1 MAKVT
6 GPLFSLEA
14 SGKFANSLVFSK
26 WKGINTV
33 RQYAK
38 PANTNSPK
46 QRAVKNAFT
55 AASALY
61 QRLLGSDKDAW
72 KLRASGQPMS
82 GYNAFMGIAVQTIMH
97 MRTFTLLNSV
107 QVDNI
112 TSNSAKIKLTAS
124 EDGEAKIFYG
134 ENPGSYNDFI
144 TVNLLKDTEVTAT
157 LSDLIA
163 SSNYYFRVIQEAV
176 LLDSPEN
183 LAVTVEGESGF
194 TNYAYKVSALS
205 KAGETL
211 PSAEITIDDGNEILD
226 ESNFNRISWDP
237 VDGAVQYAVYR
248 SVSEGEDASTGRI
261 ALINDT
267 SLDDTGLEADGDE
280 PNENTAYD
288 HYGESGDYDFVTL

>member
-1 MAKVT
+1 
-6 GPLFSLEA
+6 
-14 SGKFANSLVFSK
+14 
-26 WKGINTV
+26 
-33 RQYAK
+33 
-38 PANTNSPK
+38 
-46 QRAVKNAFT
+46 
-55 AASALY
+55 
-61 QRLLGSDKDAW
+61 
-72 KLRASGQPMS
+72 
-82 GYNAFMGIAVQTIMH
+82 MGIAVQTLMH
-97 MRTFTLLNSV
+97 MRSFTLLNSV

-112 TSNSAKIKLTAS
+112 TSNSAKIKLTAI

-134 ENPGSYNDFI
+134 ESPGSYNDFI
-144 TVNLLKDTEVTAT
+144 TVNLLKATEVTAT
-157 LSDLIA
+157 LSDLFA

-205 KAGETL
+205 KTGETL

-237 VDGAVQYAVYR
+237 VENAVQYAVYR
-248 SVSEGEDASTGRI
+248 SVSEGEDALTDRI

-280 PNENTAYD
+280 PGENTAYD